1 MKKYLTMGGGAA
13 LVLAMFLPFTKVYGV
28 TINGLKMGGVAWL
41 YICCGLGAIAMAYY
55 DKKKLYVAGIIVGLF
70 VALLSMKYQ
79 ADMSVRT
86 KTPVG
91 IGLWV
96 MLMAGVLILVGSI
109 LSYRGAAKTNDK
121 AVAN

>member
-13 LVLAMFLPFTKVYGV
+13 LVIAMFLPFTKVYGV

-41 YICCGLGAIAMAYY
+41 YIFCGIGAIAMAYY

-96 MLMAGVLILVGSI
+96 MLIAGVLILVGSI
-109 LSYRGAAKTNDK
+109 LSYRGVAKTNDR